1 MGWMILLLYAVKKAS
16 VENNVWFHI
25 LFWDLETTM
34 QGNSSER
41 FVSINVK
48 HFMNELTPN
57 EFKFKFKWFAK
68 L

>member
-1 MGWMILLLYAVKKAS
+1 
-16 VENNVWFHI
+16 
-25 LFWDLETTM
+25 M

-48 HFMNELTPN
+48 NFMNELTPN
-57 EFKFKFKWFAK
+57 EFKFKWFAK

>member
-1 MGWMILLLYAVKKAS
+1 
-16 VENNVWFHI
+16 
-25 LFWDLETTM
+25 M